1 MTPRL
6 GPLDL
11 LQERRRASGVA
22 EPAGSMLPA
31 RPLLL
36 KGSAIGGGVLALMLL
51 LLVALGW
58 RQQQVNAALANLAG
72 IKLQVQTLETRVG
85 RVRRAKA
92 QLQRSSE
99 GLAKG
104 LVGVSSGSALLAQL
118 SAVTPAGVQ
127 LTEVRSQN
135 SGLLLKGVAVD
146 PQAFRRVNGLSLL
159 LSQSPLF
166 DAESVQVVKL
176 QRDGASGGPV
186 DWELSARFGA
196 LAPDQQLAVMQ
207 ALQADGL
214 VQRLRL
220 LQSKGVL
227 P

>member
-1 MTPRL
+1 MSARL

-11 LQERRRASGVA
+11 LQERRRASGA
-22 EPAGSMLPA
+22 LEPGGPLVPA
-31 RPLLL
+31 RGLLVRGAAL
-36 KGSAIGGGVLALMLL
+36 GAGVFALMLL
-51 LLVALGW
+51 LLAAVSW
-58 RQQQVNAALANLAG
+58 RQQQVGAALAQLSGVKA
-72 IKLQVQTLETRVG
+72 QVQALETRVG

-104 LVGVSSGSALLAQL
+104 LVGVSSGSALVTQL

-127 LTEVRSQN
+127 LTEVRSQGT
-135 SGLLLKGVAVD
+135 GLALKGVAVD

-166 DAESVQVVKL
+166 AADSVQVVKV
-176 QRDGASGGPV
+176 QRDGTGEGPV
-186 DWELSARFGA
+186 EWELSARFA
-196 LAPDQQLAVMQ
+196 SLTPAQQLAVLQ

-214 VQRLRL
+214 VKRLQL

>member
-1 MTPRL
+1 
-6 GPLDL
+6 
-11 LQERRRASGVA
+11 
-22 EPAGSMLPA
+22 
-31 RPLLL
+31 
-36 KGSAIGGGVLALMLL
+36 
-51 LLVALGW
+51 
-58 RQQQVNAALANLAG
+58 
-72 IKLQVQTLETRVG
+72 
-85 RVRRAKA
+85 VRRAKA

-135 SGLLLKGVAVD
+135 NGLLLKGVAID

-166 DAESVQVVKL
+166 EAESVQVVKL

-196 LAPDQQLAVMQ
+196 LAPDQQLAVLQ

>member
-1 MTPRL
+1 M
-6 GPLDL
+6 
-11 LQERRRASGVA
+11 
-22 EPAGSMLPA
+22 
-31 RPLLL
+31 
-36 KGSAIGGGVLALMLL
+36 
-51 LLVALGW
+51 
-58 RQQQVNAALANLAG
+58 
-72 IKLQVQTLETRVG
+72 
-85 RVRRAKA
+85 
-92 QLQRSSE
+92 
-99 GLAKG
+99 
-104 LVGVSSGSALLAQL
+104 GVSSGSALLAQL

-135 SGLLLKGVAVD
+135 NGLLLKGVAID

-186 DWELSARFGA
+186 DWELSARFAA
-196 LAPDQQLAVMQ
+196 LAPDQQLAVLQ

-214 VQRLRL
+214 VQRQRL

>member
-1 MTPRL
+1 
-6 GPLDL
+6 
-11 LQERRRASGVA
+11 V
-22 EPAGSMLPA
+22 GSSTT
-31 RPLLL
+31 RPSLSL
-36 KGSAIGGGVLALMLL
+36 LL

-186 DWELSARFGA
+186 DWELSARFAA
-196 LAPDQQLAVMQ
+196 LAPDQQLAVLQ

-220 LQSKGVL
+220 MQSKGVL